1 MCCELVTAF
10 ALGDEGTELDVLDGD
25 LLRAYTLG
33 KDSPQSLLA
42 EAGLGL
48 YLLELLLCEVL
59 VQPLDHTII
68 GNLGC
73 IGDEGEDRML

>member
-1 MCCELVTAF
+1 MCCELVTAL
-10 ALGDEGTELDVLDGD
+10 ALGDEGTELDVLDGNF
-25 LLRAYTLG
+25 LGAYTLG

-42 EAGLGL
+42 EVGLGL
-48 YLLELLLCEVL
+48 YLLELLLREVL

-68 GNLGC
+68 SDLGC